1 MSKYLKDLNQVNKL
15 LNKLYFLLKPLQPW
29 HKFIYN
35 NKKIKNKVFFNNI
48 ESWQNM
54 RLLYSIIAR
63 LSILMMG
70 QWCWMINNTKT

>member
-35 NKKIKNKVFFNNI
+35 NKK
-48 ESWQNM
+48 
-54 RLLYSIIAR
+54 
-63 LSILMMG
+63 
-70 QWCWMINNTKT
+70 